1 MEVKK
6 NPKFNLE
13 NFSKVFTLL
22 GLVLALYIVYI
33 AIEHKTYD
41 KIVVDS
47 LGSVTLEE
55 DDVEEMVLMDI
66 QPPRST
72 PPPPPPPPPPPSP
85 EKFEKVE
92 DDVEIEEVVIQTT
105 EAEVDDIVEIEEVEY
120 SDEVEEVTYEDVPF
134 AAIQNPAIFPGC
146 EKKRDKKKCFSEKV
160 NKFVTKKFDTGLAEE
175 LGLSGV
181 QRMMAVFKVDV
192 NGKITD
198 VRVRSKNPELS
209 AEFKKVVKSLPQMV
223 PASQNGKKVNLLFQL
238 PLVFRVE

>member
-6 NPKFNLE
+6 NPKSNLE

-41 KIVVDS
+41 RVVEE
-47 LGSVTLEE
+47 LQSVTLQP
-55 DDVEEMVLMDI
+55 DDVEDMVLTQI
-66 QPPRST
+66 KPPST

-105 EAEVDDIVEIEEVEY
+105 EAEVDDIVEINDIEY
-120 SDEVEEVTYEDVPF
+120 SDEAEEVTYEDVPF
-134 AAIQNPAIFPGC
+134 AAVQNPAVFPGC
-146 EKKRDKKKCFSEKV
+146 EKKKDKKKCFNDKV
-160 NKFVTKKFDTGLAEE
+160 KKFIGKKFDTGLADE

-181 QRMMAVFKVDV
+181 IRMAGMFKIDV
-192 NGKITD
+192 NGKVTS
-198 VRVRSKNPELS
+198 VRVRSKHPELS
-209 AEFKKVVKSLPQMV
+209 KEFEKAIKSLPQMV
-223 PASQNGKKVNLLFQL
+223 PASQNGRKVNLLFSL